1 MQYIIHIP
9 NKEERIRFA
18 ADIKKILH
26 TAKIQTLDYI
36 PSAQKHFIRCD
47 IGIKADGLS
56 NKILA
61 QVLSQIERRGY
72 TLLRHKINE

>member
-1 MQYIIHIP
+1 MHYIVRIP
-9 NKEERIRFA
+9 DKEERIRFA

-26 TAKIQTLDYI
+26 TANIKTQDFI
-36 PSAQKHFIRCD
+36 PSPQKNIIKCD

-56 NKILA
+56 HKILA

-72 TLLRHKINE
+72 TLLRHKINR